1 MYPENARKDY
11 LNITKCKKRTSK
23 KIRKAI
29 KQQLQYI
36 IHDRRYIEEFL
47 LAGCELSGKQAR
59 RLGRPSKTAKVNKKQ
74 EYIDN
79 ADRIEVERR
88 FALCKHKYGLGL
100 VTTKL
105 DETTRH
111 SIALSV
117 LVMNVDR
124 ILATS
129 LCLISILKF
138 SRNKLQKFL

>member
-1 MYPENARKDY
+1 M
-11 LNITKCKKRTSK
+11 LKKNYWK
-23 KIRKAI
+23 K
-29 KQQLQYI
+29 L
-36 IHDRRYIEEFL
+36 EGPL
-47 LAGCELSGKQAR
+47 
-59 RLGRPSKTAKVNKKQ
+59 LGRPSKSAKVNKKQ

-79 ADRIEVERR
+79 ADRIEVERK

-111 SIALSV
+111 SIVLSV

-129 LCLISILKF
+129 LRQISILKF
-138 SRNKLQKFL
+138 SRNKLQKFLQEYINKWLCLEVDTC